1 LVARFL
7 LWRLL
12 STVPV
17 MLTVLVVIFL
27 LLHIGPGDPAA
38 TLAGD
43 NATPEQIAS
52 IRARLHLDQPL
63 IVQFAIYLRQVLSFD
78 LGVSVFSNRPV
89 TTLIMQRAEPT
100 LMLALTTTILS
111 VIVAV
116 PAGIYA
122 AKRVGRFGDYVVMGL
137 SALAFSVPVFV
148 LGYLLMQSFAI
159 SLRWLPVQGYRPLS
173 AGLMA
178 CLTSLTLPTLA
189 LTCLFAALVARI
201 TRATMLDVLAQDYIR
216 TARAKGAGRFR
227 ILIVHALKNIGVPV
241 VTVVGTSFAA
251 LLGGVVVTESVFN
264 IPGAGRLTVEAIL
277 TRDYPV
283 VQGVMLVF
291 AVILVGVNLL
301 VDLSYTLFDP
311 RIRHGGVR

>member
-1 LVARFL
+1 MARFL

-43 NATPEQIAS
+43 NATPEQIAG

-100 LMLALTTTILS
+100 LMLALTTTLLS

-227 ILIVHALKNIGVPV
+227 ILLVHALKNIGVPV

-311 RIRHGGVR
+311 RIRHGGAR

>member
-1 LVARFL
+1 MARFL

-100 LMLALTTTILS
+100 LMLALTTTLLS

-137 SALAFSVPVFV
+137 SAIAFSVPV
-148 LGYLLMQSFAI
+148 
-159 SLRWLPVQGYRPLS
+159 
-173 AGLMA
+173 
-178 CLTSLTLPTLA
+178 
-189 LTCLFAALVARI
+189 
-201 TRATMLDVLAQDYIR
+201 
-216 TARAKGAGRFR
+216 
-227 ILIVHALKNIGVPV
+227 
-241 VTVVGTSFAA
+241 
-251 LLGGVVVTESVFN
+251 
-264 IPGAGRLTVEAIL
+264 
-277 TRDYPV
+277 
-283 VQGVMLVF
+283 
-291 AVILVGVNLL
+291 
-301 VDLSYTLFDP
+301 
-311 RIRHGGVR
+311 

>member
-1 LVARFL
+1 MARFL

-43 NATPEQIAS
+43 NATPEQIAG

-89 TTLIMQRAEPT
+89 TTLILQRAEPT
-100 LMLALTTTILS
+100 LMLATTTTLLS

-227 ILIVHALKNIGVPV
+227 ILLVHALKNIGVPV

-311 RIRHGGVR
+311 RIRHGGAR

>member
-1 LVARFL
+1 MARFL

-27 LLHIGPGDPAA
+27 LLHLGPGDPAA

-100 LMLALTTTILS
+100 LMLALTTTFLS

-122 AKRVGRFGDYVVMGL
+122 AKRVGRFGDYLVMGL
-137 SALAFSVPVFV
+137 SAIAFSVPVFV

-227 ILIVHALKNIGVPV
+227 ILLVHALKNIGVPV

-311 RIRHGGVR
+311 RIRHGGSR

>member
-1 LVARFL
+1 MARFL

-43 NATPEQIAS
+43 NATPEQIAG

-100 LMLALTTTILS
+100 LMLALTTTFLS

-137 SALAFSVPVFV
+137 SAIAFSVPVFV

-216 TARAKGAGRFR
+216 TARAKGAGRLR
-227 ILIVHALKNIGVPV
+227 ILLVHALKNIGVPV

-311 RIRHGGVR
+311 RIRHGGSR

>member
-1 LVARFL
+1 VARFL

-43 NATPEQIAS
+43 NATPEQIAG

-100 LMLALTTTILS
+100 LMLALTTTLLS

-122 AKRVGRFGDYVVMGL
+122 AKRVGHFGDYVVMGL
-137 SALAFSVPVFV
+137 SAIAFSVPVFV

-311 RIRHGGVR
+311 RIRHGGAR

>member
-1 LVARFL
+1 MARFL

-43 NATPEQIAS
+43 NATPEQIAG

-89 TTLIMQRAEPT
+89 TTLILQRAEPT
-100 LMLALTTTILS
+100 LMLATTTTLLS

-137 SALAFSVPVFV
+137 SAIAFSVPVFV

-311 RIRHGGVR
+311 RIRHGGSR

>member
-1 LVARFL
+1 MARFL

-43 NATPEQIAS
+43 NATPEQIAG

-89 TTLIMQRAEPT
+89 TTLILQRAEPT
-100 LMLALTTTILS
+100 LMLATTTTLLS

-311 RIRHGGVR
+311 RIRHGGAR

>member
-1 LVARFL
+1 MARFL

-43 NATPEQIAS
+43 NATPEQIAG

-100 LMLALTTTILS
+100 LMLALTTTLLS

-122 AKRVGRFGDYVVMGL
+122 AKRVGRFGDYVVMGF

-311 RIRHGGVR
+311 RIRHGGSR

>member
-1 LVARFL
+1 VARFL

-27 LLHIGPGDPAA
+27 LLHLGPGDPAA

-89 TTLIMQRAEPT
+89 TTLILQRAEPT
-100 LMLALTTTILS
+100 LMLATTTTLLS

-137 SALAFSVPVFV
+137 SAIAFSVPVFV

-311 RIRHGGVR
+311 RIRHGGSR

>member
-1 LVARFL
+1 MARFL

-27 LLHIGPGDPAA
+27 LLHLGPGDPAA

-89 TTLIMQRAEPT
+89 TTLILQRAEPT
-100 LMLALTTTILS
+100 LMLATTTTLLS

-137 SALAFSVPVFV
+137 SAIAFSVPVFV

-311 RIRHGGVR
+311 RIRHGGSR

>member
-1 LVARFL
+1 MARFL

-43 NATPEQIAS
+43 NATPEQIAG

-89 TTLIMQRAEPT
+89 TTLILQRAEPT
-100 LMLALTTTILS
+100 LMLATTTTLLS

-178 CLTSLTLPTLA
+178 CLT
-189 LTCLFAALVARI
+189 
-201 TRATMLDVLAQDYIR
+201 
-216 TARAKGAGRFR
+216 
-227 ILIVHALKNIGVPV
+227 
-241 VTVVGTSFAA
+241 
-251 LLGGVVVTESVFN
+251 
-264 IPGAGRLTVEAIL
+264 
-277 TRDYPV
+277 
-283 VQGVMLVF
+283 
-291 AVILVGVNLL
+291 
-301 VDLSYTLFDP
+301 
-311 RIRHGGVR
+311 

>member
-1 LVARFL
+1 MARFL

-100 LMLALTTTILS
+100 LMLALTTTLLS

-137 SALAFSVPVFV
+137 SAIAFSVPVFV

-241 VTVVGTSFAA
+241 ITVVGTSFAA

-311 RIRHGGVR
+311 RIRHGGAR

>member
-1 LVARFL
+1 MARFL

-27 LLHIGPGDPAA
+27 LLHLGPGDPAA

-89 TTLIMQRAEPT
+89 TALILQRAEPT
-100 LMLALTTTILS
+100 LMLATTTTLLS

-137 SALAFSVPVFV
+137 SAIAFSVPVFV

-311 RIRHGGVR
+311 RIRHGGSR

>member
-1 LVARFL
+1 MARFL

-27 LLHIGPGDPAA
+27 LLHLGPGDPAA

-89 TTLIMQRAEPT
+89 TALILQRAEPT
-100 LMLALTTTILS
+100 LMLATTTTLLS

-137 SALAFSVPVFV
+137 SAIAFSVPVFL

-311 RIRHGGVR
+311 RIRHGGSR

>member
-1 LVARFL
+1 
-7 LWRLL
+7 
-12 STVPV
+12 

-27 LLHIGPGDPAA
+27 LLHLGPGDPAA

-63 IVQFAIYLRQVLSFD
+63 IVQFAIYLHQVLSFD

-89 TTLIMQRAEPT
+89 TTLILQRAEPT
-100 LMLALTTTILS
+100 LMLATTTTLLS

-137 SALAFSVPVFV
+137 SAIAFSVPVFV

-311 RIRHGGVR
+311 RIRHGGSR

>member
-1 LVARFL
+1 MARFL

-43 NATPEQIAS
+43 NATPEQIAG

-89 TTLIMQRAEPT
+89 TTLILQRAEPT
-100 LMLALTTTILS
+100 LMLAATTTILS

-291 AVILVGVNLL
+291 AVLLVGVNLL

-311 RIRHGGVR
+311 RIRHGGSR

>member
-1 LVARFL
+1 VARFL

-27 LLHIGPGDPAA
+27 LLHLGPGDPAA

-43 NATPEQIAS
+43 NATPEQIAG

-100 LMLALTTTILS
+100 LMLALTTTLLS

-311 RIRHGGVR
+311 RIRHGGSR

>member
-1 LVARFL
+1 MARFL

-27 LLHIGPGDPAA
+27 LLHLGPGDPAA

-89 TTLIMQRAEPT
+89 TTLILQRAEPT
-100 LMLALTTTILS
+100 LMLATTTTLLS

-137 SALAFSVPVFV
+137 SAIAFSVPVFV

-311 RIRHGGVR
+311 RIRHGGAR

>member
-1 LVARFL
+1 MARFL

-43 NATPEQIAS
+43 NATPEQIAG

-100 LMLALTTTILS
+100 LMLALTTTFLS

-137 SALAFSVPVFV
+137 SAIAFSVPVFV

-311 RIRHGGVR
+311 RIRHGGSR

>member
-1 LVARFL
+1 MARFL

-43 NATPEQIAS
+43 NATPEQIAG

-89 TTLIMQRAEPT
+89 TTLILQRAEPT
-100 LMLALTTTILS
+100 LMLATTTTLLS

-137 SALAFSVPVFV
+137 SAIAFSVPVFV

-311 RIRHGGVR
+311 RIRHGGAR